1 MKYRSIAVMTFLG
14 LMGASLA
21 QNTHAGPTSPELA
34 PAEKIDACVAQVSAN
49 VDVSDATRVRH
60 EVASTKRRGVG
71 HRLTVS
77 TTVYGEPGG
86 EILRAYAAECVVTNG
101 KQPLVFRIEET
112 APDA

>member
-1 MKYRSIAVMTFLG
+1 MNYRGIAVTAFLALLG
-14 LMGASLA
+14 LSLTQTA
-21 QNTHAGPTSPELA
+21 HGGSLSPELA
-34 PAEKIDACVAQVSAN
+34 PPEKIDACVAAVSEN

-77 TTVYGEPGG
+77 TTVYGDADG

-101 KQPLVFRIEET
+101 ERPLTFRIEET
-112 APDA
+112 SPDA